1 MNDFN
6 KKADPELII
15 VIVLILVVMGVYYFY
30 LYREYDKNR
39 KKLQEK
45 KSTGQCPDYWRVLTK
60 YSSSPAAT
68 SGCENTQR
76 IGRCHVGAN
85 RVMDFSDELYT
96 NRETGDI
103 AKCRWSK
110 HCKAPWQGIDTLC
123 A

>member
-45 KSTGQCPDYWRVLTK
+45 KGTGQCPDYWRVLTA

-76 IGRCHVGAN
+76 IGLMPHNGFRP
-85 RVMDFSDELYT
+85 FSHKLLKKNFPHLKSFSFKKILKEH
-96 NRETGDI
+96 I
-103 AKCRWSK
+103 KK
-110 HCKAPWQGIDTLC
+110 I
-123 A
+123 